1 MTSDK
6 VFVPRPERSDGLPIC
21 VAAGLNLPSAVIAS
35 LDDAVDE
42 DAEVAWQA
50 TIESRIAEIDS
61 SAVKM
66 VPWSVA
72 RKRILG
78 D

>member
-1 MTSDK
+1 MNNAQALLQQALK
-6 VFVPRPERSDGLPIC
+6 LPTEAR
-21 VAAGLNLPSAVIAS
+21 AALAGSLIAS

-50 TIESRIAEIDS
+50 TIERRIAEIDS
-61 SAVKM
+61 GDVKM